1 MFLCHHKGKGRGSHP
16 KLCRRHKEEVP
27 GIFYL
32 HGLASEKADA
42 GLSEGMDG
50 IAEAALHPAYD
61 KGESFPVLF
70 LWSGYRPRALRGSR
84 SGRRNTPAGR
94 SGWNPW
100 HHHKI
105 PVKFRCILL

>member
-1 MFLCHHKGKGRGSHP
+1 MCKVLLWTPIFKGRSYGGVV
-16 KLCRRHKEEVP
+16 REEDLGV
-27 GIFYL
+27 GD
-32 HGLASEKADA
+32 DA
-42 GLSEGMDG
+42 GGKEGMGG
-50 IAEAALHPAYD
+50 IAETALHPAYD

-70 LWSGYRPRALRGSR
+70 LWSGYRPRALRGGR

-94 SGWNPW
+94 PGWNPW